1 MILGTFRDTE
11 PQTPGSSALLR
22 VAADLAG
29 EHRIERVNLG
39 PLPPEEAESLV
50 RSALSTAG
58 SRVRARPAAI
68 AEISEGNPL
77 FAIELTR
84 ALIEAPDD
92 PDLPETLTNAI
103 RARMERASE
112 QARRVLELAVVF
124 GEALSPNLLARA
136 AGLEPTDDT
145 LIGAIEE
152 LLARRLLK
160 EEPGAAGDISPSH
173 GLVAAVVYESLSAP
187 RRRALHSRVAGAL
200 ESPGLTSGALVEAL
214 LRHFR
219 LGGEPA
225 KAAQWAIKA
234 ADRALSLGEPDTA
247 VSRLRTA
254 AALHVRAGD
263 EHAAIQALE
272 RAGDLGTIAG
282 LPEAAGD
289 SLLTAIEICETVGA
303 GRAEKARLHRKLAEL
318 FGRWG
323 FCDIPERFRPER
335 FRNATKYIDAA
346 LAMTE
351 ADPFGE
357 DRCRILSTRAF
368 VRSEEGDNV
377 GAEADTRAA
386 LALAPHGS
394 PAWFQAMDALFG
406 VFLSSGRPQEALA
419 CCLERVPVAEQLGDA
434 IEINDAYRGASVTAM
449 RAGKFQDA
457 ERYARLSEEP
467 VLKLGI
473 PGFVRLSRTD
483 HANALLHLQRWQE
496 AFDIADA
503 LVADPCTATDHPT
516 QPVWRRFLL
525 AEACA
530 HLGQLQRARSLVEE
544 AVAFPGFPGPTFFGL
559 VVESHDRALRAIEA
573 AERAAAAHLTL
584 IRRRSAVE

>member
-1 MILGTFRDTE
+1 
-11 PQTPGSSALLR
+11 
-22 VAADLAG
+22 
-29 EHRIERVNLG
+29 
-39 PLPPEEAESLV
+39 
-50 RSALSTAG
+50 
-58 SRVRARPAAI
+58 
-68 AEISEGNPL
+68 
-77 FAIELTR
+77 
-84 ALIEAPDD
+84 
-92 PDLPETLTNAI
+92 
-103 RARMERASE
+103 
-112 QARRVLELAVVF
+112 
-124 GEALSPNLLARA
+124 
-136 AGLEPTDDT
+136 
-145 LIGAIEE
+145 
-152 LLARRLLK
+152 
-160 EEPGAAGDISPSH
+160 
-173 GLVAAVVYESLSAP
+173 
-187 RRRALHSRVAGAL
+187 
-200 ESPGLTSGALVEAL
+200 
-214 LRHFR
+214 
-219 LGGEPA
+219 
-225 KAAQWAIKA
+225 
-234 ADRALSLGEPDTA
+234 
-247 VSRLRTA
+247 
-254 AALHVRAGD
+254 
-263 EHAAIQALE
+263 
-272 RAGDLGTIAG
+272 
-282 LPEAAGD
+282 
-289 SLLTAIEICETVGA
+289 
-303 GRAEKARLHRKLAEL
+303 
-318 FGRWG
+318 
-323 FCDIPERFRPER
+323 
-335 FRNATKYIDAA
+335 
-346 LAMTE
+346 
-351 ADPFGE
+351 
-357 DRCRILSTRAF
+357 

-584 IRRRSAVE
+584 IRRRSAME